1 MMNPL
6 HDQNHSRCNSCFH
19 VVDLKF
25 GRSWGQ
31 EVCCYLSVALIANII
46 CEIHGAWIPRQREV
60 GRESQVLQRWRND
73 FGFGFVRPV
82 FPLNEWKQMIM
93 ELESVIFR
101 NSLCEWLPPI
111 RMVASMR
118 FVMTWWCLVHI
129 TR

>member
-1 MMNPL
+1 MLLVGGFDSKHNL
-6 HDQNHSRCNSCFH
+6 RDTWCLDTEAEGGWAR
-19 VVDLKF
+19 
-25 GRSWGQ
+25 
-31 EVCCYLSVALIANII
+31 IA
-46 CEIHGAWIPRQREV
+46 G
-60 GRESQVLQRWRND
+60 SQRWRND